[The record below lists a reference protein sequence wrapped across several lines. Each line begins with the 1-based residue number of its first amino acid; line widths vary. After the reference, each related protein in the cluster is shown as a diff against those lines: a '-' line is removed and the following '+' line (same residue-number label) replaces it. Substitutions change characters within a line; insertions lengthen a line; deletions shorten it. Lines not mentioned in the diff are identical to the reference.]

1 MMKKL
6 KLKIFVILVLISF
19 VIFIITTLPYLLQ
32 FRESILSNESQDWG
46 SFGSY
51 LSGITSILN
60 LGVFIILT
68 IYVANLS
75 DSSSKMQI
83 RAQKKILISQIRQI
97 EINKLDEM
105 LDKLFSLNGQEKK
118 GELMNMYKSASIF
131 LSNFLN
137 QKQNLF
143 SILKDKKIEQQI
155 KNLIEVYN
163 QLVSIIEEMHGIP
176 EEQIEP
182 WKQQKMETKIQF
194 ILSTKNELV
203 TNLQQ
208 FLIEDLE
215 N

>member
-1 MMKKL
+1 MKKL

-118 GELMNMYKSASIF
+118 GELMNIYQSASIF

-182 WKQQKMETKIQF
+182 WKQQKMENKIQF